1 MTQRA
6 LEFQLHVLYINHALS
21 FCLSLFVPLLVSLLP
36 LLLFDFGICSPSDT
50 KICILKFHNSPRSQ
64 HREKEMQAQIGLP
77 SLSSFHFKTLHGPR
91 PLHFM
96 PTCSLRRESRT
107 GFKDIW
113 PAISI
118 SLFGS
123 GFFLGPL
130 LDGIHSRVDLQTYQ
144 NGSLDIGSLH
154 TNVWVV
160 NFGLHLSVCLFSVI
174 FFFSSLNDLSL

>member
-1 MTQRA
+1 MFSTSTMHYP
-6 LEFQLHVLYINHALS
+6 FVSLYL
-21 FCLSLFVPLLVSLLP
+21 CLSLLP
-36 LLLFDFGICSPSDT
+36 LLFFDFGICSPSDT
-50 KICILKFHNSPRSQ
+50 KICILKFHDSPRSQ

-77 SLSSFHFKTLHGPR
+77 SLSSIHFKTLHGPR

-107 GFKDIW
+107 GLKDIW